1 METTLT
7 LASAHALVLLDEA
20 GVVGDPMEKTTLDA
34 LGWSLSSGDTIGPA
48 PPGKEKKRL
57 ELAIPPPKKGAKVVE
72 PPPPPPPK
80 PQSPHKAVVQ
90 IKRRYQFSSA
100 LKRMSTVS
108 TVQSPSEPKRK
119 LLVSVK
125 GAPETLKSMYISV
138 PADYEKTYKWYAQQ
152 GSRVLALGYKWL
164 KDVSHEQVRWA
175 NGINDLLIW

>member
-1 METTLT
+1 MHETTMETTLT

-48 PPGKEKKRL
+48 PPAKEKKRL
-57 ELAIPPPKKGAKVVE
+57 ELAAPVKKGVVKPVE
-72 PPPPPPPK
+72 APLPPAPK

-108 TVQSPSEPKRK
+108 SIQTPSEPKRK

-125 GAPETLKSMYISV
+125 GAPETLKNMYISV

-164 KDVSHEQVRWA
+164 EGVSPDQVRRNSW
-175 NGINDLLIW
+175 